1 MTTRGASTCRR
12 FHHATLLRHFY
23 DGLQPESLSLSVG
36 RKQTSSTVIDR
47 RGVDCCMRRA
57 TGPDSIVY
65 SVGPVSRPA
74 WRLAVQLP
82 MHMKFTPGVGAV
94 ELKINEVPDTW
105 VTPTGATLGGKS
117 IARDPSFEALG
128 AAERN
133 NHEQNLLCGGGDH
146 RLLGI
151 ARGAAERPERVSEH
165 RQAFKVSS
173 YLPIPLYVSPARPER
188 QPRPRRE
195 NETPGVRVSGGLVAR
210 RASGVS
216 AAGYPAT

>member
-1 MTTRGASTCRR
+1 
-12 FHHATLLRHFY
+12 
-23 DGLQPESLSLSVG
+23 
-36 RKQTSSTVIDR
+36 
-47 RGVDCCMRRA
+47 
-57 TGPDSIVY
+57 
-65 SVGPVSRPA
+65 
-74 WRLAVQLP
+74 

-151 ARGAAERPERVSEH
+151 ARGAAERTERVSEH